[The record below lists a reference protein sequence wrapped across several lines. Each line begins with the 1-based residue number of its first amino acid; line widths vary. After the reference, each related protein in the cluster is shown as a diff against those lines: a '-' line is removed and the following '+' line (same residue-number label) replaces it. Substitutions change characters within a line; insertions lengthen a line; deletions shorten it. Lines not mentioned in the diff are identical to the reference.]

1 METFN
6 KLAGVQEASDVT
18 EPTRQLSRA
27 DLPSAPP
34 IPNDPS
40 QPMDYSDARST
51 HSGVGGNRSS
61 LPLRRRAS
69 HRSFRSK
76 KSTATSRANSLY
88 NPSESVPPTPH
99 LPPDMILP
107 RPSADGTTHE
117 AQPGDEGMEEGE
129 EEEEDDEDFPWGP
142 SHPCFPHPN
151 PHCHPRSP
159 EASLTRVI
167 RVRRDWLASGDLY
180 PQYANLYPEILDSCV
195 SDTEFRYLIS
205 NINAILRKSL
215 SPYSTRAWIDSLIG
229 VATGYLWEDLGWT
242 GAKAGEKA
250 LERFIAR
257 WNRERESEGR
267 EVKLVQLRT
276 TGFMSMDFV
285 IADPGV
291 DSPDYEDEEEVA

>member
-6 KLAGVQEASDVT
+6 KLAGVQEASDNT
-18 EPTRQLSRA
+18 EPTRQLSLNPA
-27 DLPSAPP
+27 DHPAPPP
-34 IPNDPS
+34 IPSDPS
-40 QPMDYSDARST
+40 QPMDYDARSV
-51 HSGVGGNRSS
+51 HSAGNRSS

-69 HRSFRSK
+69 HRSFRSR
-76 KSTATSRANSLY
+76 KSAANSRANSIVAL
-88 NPSESVPPTPH
+88 SDVPPTPR
-99 LPPDMILP
+99 LPQEGVLP
-107 RPSADGTTHE
+107 RPS
-117 AQPGDEGMEEGE
+117 GDDIIHGGSQQGGEENGEGGE
-129 EEEEDDEDFPWGP
+129 EEDEDFPWGP

-205 NINAILRKSL
+205 NINAILKKAF
-215 SPYSTRAWIDSLIG
+215 SPYTTRAVVDSLLG
-229 VATGYLWEDLGWT
+229 LATGYIWEDLGWT
-242 GAKAGEKA
+242 GAKAGEKE
-250 LERFIAR
+250 LERFIER

-291 DSPDYEDEEEVA
+291 DAPEFEEAA